1 MSITTQKSKLDML
14 AEQEARLTE
23 EVEAARSR
31 ISEYPALLHDAR
43 SRAIYAKPNVRPGA
57 ELNSEVSKLNAKEKK
72 DLASLRSLEQD
83 LSAICSVLAVEA
95 QHEAERE
102 TEAARAQLAELHRR
116 EEEIWG
122 DAGKLLGELATVWNA
137 YTELA
142 EQESRVAQE
151 SGLDGSG
158 ALAVTP
164 APLSFKAWL
173 LLLHRA
179 ATDPEVRAEP
189 YQEQLIDAGLFG
201 NRDSDG
207 NALPG
212 VVYDVRPAGTREV
225 DVRKKLDYGDRL
237 HDLIPDLT
245 PVVRALQL
253 SGNVPTSEG

>member
-1 MSITTQKSKLDML
+1 MTGSN
-14 AEQEARLTE
+14 R
-23 EVEAARSR
+23 RP
-31 ISEYPALLHDAR
+31 PACKAGAL
-43 SRAIYAKPNVRPGA
+43 PA
-57 ELNSEVSKLNAKEKK
+57 ELTARRVE
-72 DLASLRSLEQD
+72 RSGF
-83 LSAICSVLAVEA
+83 V
-95 QHEAERE
+95 ERE
-102 TEAARAQLAELHRR
+102 GRPKAAGSHRGQELHRR

-122 DAGKLLGELATVWNA
+122 RRRQAPGRAGDRLERVHRPGRTGE
-137 YTELA
+137 
-142 EQESRVAQE
+142 RVAQE

-189 YQEQLIDAGLFG
+189 YEEQLIDAGLFG

-212 VVYDVRPAGTREV
+212 VIYDVRPAGTREV

-253 SGNVPTSEG
+253 SGNVRRLRARRAPYPVLRGGLRSRAGSERAS